1 MMHFAH
7 RHPGLSI
14 ICLLYITSGLYGQV
28 ATPQT
33 FDPFAGNQDVL
44 SPDAMPSGAPGSD
57 SNPGPMMPPLDF
69 AGDDISDVLSIISKA
84 AGWSIFQSKE
94 VSGAKV
100 TFSTDRITALELL
113 DQVVKLAGFVYHRK
127 GNLITVVTY
136 DEYSQHYGVA
146 REIIPLE
153 FGDPVSVAAVIEK
166 FRTKVAKIVVHTD
179 TNTIILYE
187 VPANLKT
194 LTDLVKRLDTP
205 VEDTVTQVVNLK
217 YADCLEFADVLG
229 KVYAAPKRGRTPPKL
244 QAASGR
250 ITKPE
255 SAPATT
261 HVGIPHPTVGVY
273 AVTHAN
279 QIVIVGTQGD
289 IDKVHELVKQMDVPG
304 DNEVIRVIPLEFADV
319 ETIAQ
324 TLQAL
329 FSNEQVAKRDNQQ
342 RQRPTLSNGIGER
355 QHRPDSPAGES
366 SVAFSPYAPVEIQAV
381 GQTNQLLVKAFVA
394 DLEQIE
400 RIVQELD
407 VFVEPIA
414 QNYSFTYVDA
424 VQVYSNIERILNMY
438 SRRGQSSRRGGV
450 SGSSSTMRGGG
461 GVSGSDIG
469 VTLVERSNSITLV
482 GPPSSHRIMASI
494 VASIDVAG
502 LYETGSIEVYDIE
515 NADVDEI
522 ANTLRELLQETDP
535 EKARR
540 GEARYGE
547 AGQAQAGP
555 EAATATMEAMD
566 EYVPKIEVKVSV
578 NAATNS
584 VIVQATARQHREIR
598 KLVDKLD
605 IRRKQ
610 VSVRAMIIEIT
621 RNDNYDLGVELD
633 YVNKRSNDGAATSF
647 GLSQLDFL
655 TGARTGFLGTGAT
668 LAVLDPRGFQ
678 AIVNALSATDNVRI
692 RSSPQILVNDNATGS
707 IESLTQEPTRETN
720 LGQTATTT
728 SFGEYVDAGTQF
740 QIVPHI
746 SESNYLHIEYVI
758 NLSSFGEKA
767 DPGLPPTRSTSTI
780 QSSATIPDGYT
791 IVVGGIERSSET
803 KSVDKV
809 PLLGDV
815 PLLGALFRNT
825 AVRKRYITTYL
836 FITTTIMDDENFEDL
851 TRASSE
857 ALEEANKQ
865 TEDSRNR

>member
-1 MMHFAH
+1 MMHSVH
-7 RHPGLSI
+7 RHTGLLI
-14 ICLLYITSGLYGQV
+14 ICTLYMCSRVYSQVGQT
-28 ATPQT
+28 AG
-33 FDPFAGNQDVL
+33 FDPFAG
-44 SPDAMPSGAPGSD
+44 SPGAPSLDGVNTDSD
-57 SNPGPMMPPLDF
+57 SGPMMPPLDF

-84 AGWSIFQSKE
+84 AGWSIFQSKG
-94 VSGAKV
+94 VSAAKV

-113 DQVVKLAGFVYHRK
+113 DQVVKLAGFVYHRQ
-127 GNLITVVTY
+127 GNVITVVTY
-136 DEYSQHYGVA
+136 DEYSQHYGVV
-146 REIIPLE
+146 REVIPLE
-153 FGDPVSVAAVIEK
+153 FGDPVSIAAVLEK
-166 FRTKVAKIVVHTD
+166 FRTQVAKIVVHAETH
-179 TNTIILYE
+179 TIILYE

-194 LTDLVKRLDTP
+194 LTEIIKRLDTP
-205 VEDTVTQVVNLK
+205 LEDTVTRVVNLK

-229 KVYAAPKRGRTPPKL
+229 RVYAAPKRGRTPPPP
-244 QAASGR
+244 ASLPGR
-250 ITKPE
+250 ITKQE
-255 SAPATT
+255 SAPAAT

-289 IDKVHELVKQMDVPG
+289 IDKVSELVRQMDVPG
-304 DNEVIRVIPLEFADV
+304 DNEVIRVIPLQFADV
-319 ETIAQ
+319 ESVAQ
-324 TLQAL
+324 TLQSL
-329 FSNEQVAKRDNQQ
+329 FSNERVAKMDNRQ
-342 RQRPTLSNGIGER
+342 RQRTTLSNGIEPR
-355 QHRPDSPAGES
+355 QPRPTGPAEES
-366 SVAFSPYAPVEIQAV
+366 SFALSPYSPVEIQAI
-381 GQTNQLLVKAFVA
+381 GQTNQLLVRAFVA

-407 VFVEPIA
+407 VFIEPIA

-438 SRRGQSSRRGGV
+438 SRRGQSSQRSGAAG
-450 SGSSSTMRGGG
+450 SGSTGRGGG
-461 GVSGSDIG
+461 GYGSDIG
-469 VTLVERSNSITLV
+469 VTLVERTNSITLV
-482 GPPSSHRIMASI
+482 APPSSHRIMASI

-502 LYETGSIEVYDIE
+502 QYEAGSIEVYDIE
-515 NADVDEI
+515 NSDVEEI
-522 ANTLRELLQETDP
+522 ANTLRELLQETDQ
-535 EKARR
+535 EEARR
-540 GEARYGE
+540 GEARYGQ
-547 AGQAQAGP
+547 AGQATTTP
-555 EAATATMEAMD
+555 ELGTATMEAT
-566 EYVPKIEVKVSV
+566 EKFVPKIEVKVSV

-598 KLVDKLD
+598 KLVEKLD

-621 RNDNYDLGVELD
+621 QNDNYDLGVELD

-655 TGARTGFLGTGAT
+655 TGARSNFLGTGAT
-668 LAVLDPRGFQ
+668 LAVLDPTGVQ

-692 RSSPQILVNDNATGS
+692 RSSPQILVNDNSTGS
-707 IESLTQEPTRETN
+707 IDSITQEPTRETN

-767 DPGLPPTRSTSTI
+767 DPALPPTRSTSTI
-780 QSSATIPDGYT
+780 SSNATIPDGYT

-803 KSVDKV
+803 ESVDKV

-836 FITTTIMDDENFEDL
+836 FITTTIMDDEDFEDL
-851 TRASSE
+851 TQASSE

-865 TEDSRNR
+865 AEDSRNR